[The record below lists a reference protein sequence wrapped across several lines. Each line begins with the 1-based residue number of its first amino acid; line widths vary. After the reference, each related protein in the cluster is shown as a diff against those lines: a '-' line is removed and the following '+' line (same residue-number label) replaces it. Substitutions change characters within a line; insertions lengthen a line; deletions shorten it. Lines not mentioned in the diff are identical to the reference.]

1 METIKTHEGRQGVA
15 PAAGP
20 QGLQNPEPAGHP
32 RRRAILAVMCLSLL
46 IVVID
51 NTILNTAL
59 PTLARVLHASTT
71 DLQWITDAYTLT
83 FAALLIMAGA
93 LGDRFGRRRALIA
106 GIAVFAAGSAWAPLS
121 GDSAAPIAARPVL
134 GARAPFALP

>member
-1 METIKTHEGRQGVA
+1 MSNQTRAKTKMPRQAPKTRSPEAQIRPGVA
-15 PAAGP
+15 NPIAARD
-20 QGLQNPEPAGHP
+20 GHP
-32 RRRAILAVMCLSLL
+32 RRRAILAVLCLSLL

-59 PTLARVLHASTT
+59 PTLARVLKASTT

-93 LGDRFGRRRALIA
+93 LGDRFGRRRALLI
-106 GIAVFAAGSAWAPLS
+106 GLVVFAAG
-121 GDSAAPIAARPVL
+121 
-134 GARAPFALP
+134 